1 MSLII
6 MEEPLSVLEELQAAY
21 AIVAEV
27 LGRAPQL
34 YDCHLDQALLVLALS
49 IKRAQRSPK
58 LRPRP
63 RYRCQDLPF

>member
-1 MSLII
+1 

-58 LRPRP
+58 LRPPR
-63 RYRCQDLPF
+63 RYREEQLPF

>member
-1 MSLII
+1 
-6 MEEPLSVLEELQAAY
+6 MEAPLSVLEELQAAY

-58 LRPRP
+58 LHPPRRSREEQP
-63 RYRCQDLPF
+63 PF

>member
-1 MSLII
+1 M
-6 MEEPLSVLEELQAAY
+6 
-21 AIVAEV
+21 VAQV
-27 LGRAPQL
+27 MGRAPQL

-63 RYRCQDLPF
+63 RYREQDLPF